1 MEALD
6 GLLFLFGSILG
17 LPLRWIG
24 RWLDR
29 QPHRDPSQIST
40 LHKIGR
46 LALGCAITVAILV
59 PLSWL
64 VF

>member
-6 GLLFLFGSILG
+6 GILYLLASILG
-17 LPLRWIG
+17 LPVRRFG

-46 LALGCAITVAILV
+46 LALGCAITAAILI
-59 PLSWL
+59 PLGRL
-64 VF
+64 IF